1 MSNVFQSTLPARGA
15 TAVQRKRIDQQ
26 IISIH
31 APRTGSD
38 LTPSFSTVKYSNF
51 NPRSPHG
58 ERRVCFCR
66 PCKHIVDFNPR
77 SPHGERRSVRAV
89 WLPTPMYFN
98 PRSPHGERQEDIS
111 KAMTAEQISI
121 HAPRTGSDLKITT
134 SVLNFFHFN
143 PRSPHGERHGA
154 RGAERARTDDFNP
167 RSPHGERRMAEAG
180 VTRYA
185 GFQSTLPARGA
196 TPSILRINCRRPI
209 SIHAPRTGSDPKGG
223 DHDRPGPYFNPRS
236 PHGERRG
243 RSGIW

>member
-121 HAPRTGSDLKITT
+121 HAPRTGSDGI
-134 SVLNFFHFN
+134 
-143 PRSPHGERHGA
+143 PRTCGWW
-154 RGAERARTDDFNP
+154 
-167 RSPHGERRMAEAG
+167 
-180 VTRYA
+180 
-185 GFQSTLPARGA
+185 PA
-196 TPSILRINCRRPI
+196 I
-209 SIHAPRTGSDPKGG
+209 SIHAPRTGSDCQEYA
-223 DHDRPGPYFNPRS
+223 RYN
-236 PHGERRG
+236 
-243 RSGIW
+243 